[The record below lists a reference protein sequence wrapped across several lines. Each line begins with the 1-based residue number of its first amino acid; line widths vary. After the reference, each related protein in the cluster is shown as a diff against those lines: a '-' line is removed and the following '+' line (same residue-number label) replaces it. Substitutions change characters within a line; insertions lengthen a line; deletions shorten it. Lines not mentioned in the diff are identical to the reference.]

1 MNKIGEENFQI
12 NSKMLYYLKQK
23 AAKKLI
29 SLHLINKPKSYEF
42 SKTYKK
48 KDGTDFQ
55 GYNEID
61 VCFTLSKD
69 IKIEENENLSAL
81 KYCDNTKNVIQSSIQ
96 LEKDIR
102 YITEIKSNIKDI
114 IDKKSLSEIKK
125 KYQRFNEAF
134 KNIKKVQNIKTHNQK
149 SSLLLLSDKSIKEVK
164 IAINSNQLKE
174 NFIYSNPQV
183 GMSFIFELNDKINY
197 INNKTSKEIA
207 TLKEAINNGK
217 SKIVNS
223 KEPNNNDIS
232 EITTLKVT
240 IKNNISEI
248 ATLKEATATNNLQK
262 DKEIA
267 TLKETIATNNLQT
280 DKEIAT
286 LKETIATNN
295 LQKDKE
301 IATLKEK
308 IKDNESDMKY
318 LKYDIYDIKRE
329 SLQNFNFIK
338 PDLLAQNHSANKEVS
353 IKVMNSLGELFS
365 CFDSLSKS
373 YLEIKRI
380 QGEKTL
386 YEDIKPFI
394 GKYLETNEGIEQWK
408 VIYEKI
414 SKKAKKNSVFSKYYQ
429 SLSKLLFG
437 EKYINNNLNSIDK
450 DILSQENSEKRNMI
464 NKLILF
470 LEVCTE
476 NEKINLIESKFQSV
490 LYYICLNLEIKTV
503 MNELF
508 KIGKENKTPLSDIFT
523 ELISCINAENVNFL
537 IIK

>member
-248 ATLKEATATNNLQK
+248 ATLKEA
-262 DKEIA
+262 
-267 TLKETIATNNLQT
+267 
-280 DKEIAT
+280 
-286 LKETIATNN
+286 IATNN

>member
-1 MNKIGEENFQI
+1 M
-12 NSKMLYYLKQK
+12 
-23 AAKKLI
+23 
-29 SLHLINKPKSYEF
+29 
-42 SKTYKK
+42 
-48 KDGTDFQ
+48 
-55 GYNEID
+55 
-61 VCFTLSKD
+61 
-69 IKIEENENLSAL
+69 
-81 KYCDNTKNVIQSSIQ
+81 
-96 LEKDIR
+96 
-102 YITEIKSNIKDI
+102 
-114 IDKKSLSEIKK
+114 
-125 KYQRFNEAF
+125 
-134 KNIKKVQNIKTHNQK
+134 
-149 SSLLLLSDKSIKEVK
+149 LSDKSIKEVK

-248 ATLKEATATNNLQK
+248 ATLKEAT
-262 DKEIA
+262 E
-267 TLKETIATNNLQT
+267 
-280 DKEIAT
+280 
-286 LKETIATNN
+286 TNN

>member
-1 MNKIGEENFQI
+1 M
-12 NSKMLYYLKQK
+12 
-23 AAKKLI
+23 
-29 SLHLINKPKSYEF
+29 
-42 SKTYKK
+42 
-48 KDGTDFQ
+48 
-55 GYNEID
+55 
-61 VCFTLSKD
+61 
-69 IKIEENENLSAL
+69 
-81 KYCDNTKNVIQSSIQ
+81 
-96 LEKDIR
+96 
-102 YITEIKSNIKDI
+102 
-114 IDKKSLSEIKK
+114 
-125 KYQRFNEAF
+125 
-134 KNIKKVQNIKTHNQK
+134 
-149 SSLLLLSDKSIKEVK
+149 LSDKSIKEVK

-248 ATLKEATATNNLQK
+248 ATLKEAIATNNLQK

-267 TLKETIATNNLQT
+267 TLKETIATNNLQK